1 MPSYAGSAAVIRDG
15 FKPLLL
21 LYSVISD
28 TSLYPPLF
36 NPRISP
42 ANPSTFSDIIYRFLS
57 SCLTWKNPHTRF
69 NFTGVKDIWR
79 NHHEIRKR
87 NLQPASAPRRQQ
99 LLRGVPLH
107 SLWCHPRYCQSGTAH
122 LLSKGLY
129 VEISAEYRTS
139 IGCVERNIRTI
150 ISTIWLHGDR
160 TLLNQVFGF
169 ELEQKP
175 RNGAFIDAL
184 SHYVVEH
191 YYDWFCKIYLGY
203 PSAYSKVMILQNH
216 KKRREARPGDHRVC
230 LLCSY
235 IVSF

>member
-122 LLSKGLY
+122 LHFQRALRGNIRGISYIHRLCGTA
-129 VEISAEYRTS
+129 ISAPSSAPY
-139 IGCVERNIRTI
+139 GCMETVLFWTRSSASSWNR
-150 ISTIWLHGDR
+150 S
-160 TLLNQVFGF
+160 
-169 ELEQKP
+169 LET
-175 RNGAFIDAL
+175 A
-184 SHYVVEH
+184 
-191 YYDWFCKIYLGY
+191 
-203 PSAYSKVMILQNH
+203 PS
-216 KKRREARPGDHRVC
+216 
-230 LLCSY
+230 
-235 IVSF
+235 